1 MVGETMELRV
11 ARGRPLFVEADGSLG
26 LKPEHV
32 GLSPELC
39 AALYEWAE
47 VVERIS
53 RGNPLDGRASRA
65 VARRG
70 RLLAGRTAGECER
83 AVRYHDPLTGEPS
96 TLPAPVGQRLVA
108 GSDPRTEVFDRT
120 ARPTGVTVSVIL
132 AVLVS
137 VVLVVVSLG
146 LAEVNPLLG
155 VVVNLA
161 VAGGFAPSVWLGR
174 AVPTWRWVAF
184 GVVLGVAASWV
195 ILPLS
200 LLG

>member
-1 MVGETMELRV
+1 MVGETVELRV
-11 ARGRPLFVEADGSLG
+11 ARGRPLFVEGDGLLG
-26 LKPEHV
+26 LKPEHL
-32 GLSPELC
+32 GLSPTLC

-47 VVERIS
+47 VVERIG
-53 RGNPLDGRASRA
+53 RGDPRDERALRA
-65 VARRG
+65 AARRG
-70 RLLAGRTAGECER
+70 RLLAGRTAAECGR
-83 AVRYHDPLTGEPS
+83 AVRHLDPLTGEPS
-96 TLPAPVGQRLVA
+96 TVPEPGGQRLVA
-108 GSDPRTEVFDRT
+108 GSDPRSEALDRT
-120 ARPTGVTVSVIL
+120 ARPTGVAVSVLL
-132 AVLVS
+132 AVLIAL
-137 VVLVVVSLG
+137 VLVVVSLG
-146 LAEVNPLLG
+146 LADVNPLLG